1 MRKKFGAYV
10 ISVAAAL
17 VVGAASAAI
26 SGGGFDTYKTL
37 RLPPFAPP
45 SAAFPIVWTVLFIL
59 MGIGAAAVYKS
70 ASNKRFD
77 VLAVYAAQLAVN
89 FFWSIIFF
97 KFEAYL
103 SAFIWLILLLVLI
116 GVMIFRFWGIN
127 KAAAVLQIP
136 YFLWTVFA
144 GYLTLFVYILN
155 K

>member
-17 VVGAASAAI
+17 VVGAASVAI
-26 SGGGFDTYKTL
+26 SGGGFDTYKT
-37 RLPPFAPP
+37 
-45 SAAFPIVWTVLFIL
+45 SAAFPIIWTVLFIL

-77 VLAVYAAQLAVN
+77 ALAVYAAQLAVN

>member
-1 MRKKFGAYV
+1 MRKNFGAYV
-10 ISVAAAL
+10 VSVAAAL
-17 VVGAASAAI
+17 GVGAASAAI
-26 SGGGFDTYKTL
+26 SGEGFKAYKTL

-59 MGIGAAAVYKS
+59 MGISAAAVYKS

-77 VLAVYAAQLAVN
+77 ALAVYAAQLAVN

-97 KFEAYL
+97 NFKAYL

-116 GVMIFRFWGIN
+116 AVMIFRFRGIN
-127 KAAAVLQIP
+127 KTAAALQIP
-136 YFLWTVFA
+136 YLLWTAFA
-144 GYLTLFVYILN
+144 GYLTLSVYILN